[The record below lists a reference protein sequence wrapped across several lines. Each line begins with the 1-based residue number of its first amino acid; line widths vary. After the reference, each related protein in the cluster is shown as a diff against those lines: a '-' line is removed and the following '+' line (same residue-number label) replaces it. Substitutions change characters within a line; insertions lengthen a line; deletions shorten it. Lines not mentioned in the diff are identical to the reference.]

1 MDALI
6 HQETKPT
13 PNNHYIVEPI
23 SGFLKAKID
32 RGTFD
37 IERPRM
43 ILDFDLNSLSLG
55 LNAEQY
61 RGLISTLDYFNNYAK
76 GVKVWSV
83 RNLKHKVLPIFYL
96 VFTIQSLKRER
107 SNGEISLEIRFE
119 QCFTRHSRE
128 AQNLDLGTHFPN

>member
-1 MDALI
+1 MTLKSFGIYWNVFPDASTIIKYDTIEQLVQQMDALI
-6 HQETKPT
+6 YQEAKPA

-43 ILDFDLNSLSLG
+43 ILDFDLNSLSLS

-76 GVKVWSV
+76 GVKVSLVAVWISSANLFCNSV
-83 RNLKHKVLPIFYL
+83 F
-96 VFTIQSLKRER
+96 
-107 SNGEISLEIRFE
+107 EI
-119 QCFTRHSRE
+119 
-128 AQNLDLGTHFPN
+128 

>member
-1 MDALI
+1 LKSFAIYWNVFPDASTTIKYDTIEQLVQQMDALI

-76 GVKVWSV
+76 GVKV
-83 RNLKHKVLPIFYL
+83 
-96 VFTIQSLKRER
+96 
-107 SNGEISLEIRFE
+107 
-119 QCFTRHSRE
+119 
-128 AQNLDLGTHFPN
+128 